1 MLVIIPCLRLASCRA
16 DDRLLGHLLQLGK
29 FGRILYWKNGI
40 HQKDQMG
47 FGGLARP
54 ILVNAVKCKY

>member
-1 MLVIIPCLRLASCRA
+1 MLVIISLFTPHVGLMY
-16 DDRLLGHLLQLGK
+16 RLLEHLLQLGK

-47 FGGLARP
+47 FGGLVRL
-54 ILVNAVKCKY
+54 ILTVNVVS

>member
-1 MLVIIPCLRLASCRA
+1 MFVKSLFTPHVGLMY
-16 DDRLLGHLLQLGK
+16 RLLGHLLQLGK

-47 FGGLARP
+47 FGGLVRP
-54 ILVNAVKCKY
+54 ILVHVVKCKY